1 MKMFK
6 GSSQKYA
13 AGIEKALRRAA
24 QQAELTAAI
33 TGTRLIIYEK
43 GRIKRLPPALKLKT
57 LRMKVMAGTRREVA
71 RPSREYKNLN
81 SEESQTER
89 KYTTVAEKDTKYGS
103 K

>member
-6 GSSQKYA
+6 GSRQNYA

-43 GRIKRLPPALKLKT
+43 GRIRRLSPALKLKT
-57 LRMKVMAGTRREVA
+57 MRMKLIR
-71 RPSREYKNLN
+71 NWN
-81 SEESQTER
+81 W
-89 KYTTVAEKDTKYGS
+89 EKR
-103 K
+103 